1 MQKKFIPFVTV
12 VTLLFIGL
20 GIYVSA
26 SRSRTPM
33 QMMGDAYATASS
45 KTNAP
50 VVATFKDKQITQSV
64 VDYEKQ
70 NMAVMNG
77 NTSVSDKQAL
87 DHLLQNIA
95 MLDEAERMGLSVTQD
110 EVDYELSGQR
120 KNYDEYEEVREI
132 VDSFCKSAGITT
144 EEYYSMCLSASGS

>member
-120 KNYDEYEEVREI
+120 KTTMNTKKYE
-132 VDSFCKSAGITT
+132 K
-144 EEYYSMCLSASGS
+144 LSIAFAKALESPQKNIILF